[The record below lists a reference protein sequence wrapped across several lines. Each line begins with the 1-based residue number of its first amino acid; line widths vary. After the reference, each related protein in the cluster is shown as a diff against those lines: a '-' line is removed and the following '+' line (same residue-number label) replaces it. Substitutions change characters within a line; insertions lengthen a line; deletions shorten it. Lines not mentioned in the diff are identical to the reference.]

1 MLYMLLK
8 ILLGPLLLLILRP
21 IVYGK
26 QNLRVKGK
34 AIFICN
40 HRSMWDPVIIAI
52 CTPRMVHFMAK
63 KELFDNPVGRVFFKS
78 LFVFPVNRKTADMKS
93 IRQSLKLLRDGK
105 VFGIFPEGRRSATD
119 GMDEFEKGTAFIAA
133 KSGAPIVPIY
143 INPKKSRSGRSL
155 LYVGD
160 VILPGEIA
168 EHCDRRML
176 NDAITNRMQNEMEK
190 LSLLMRSETEGK
202 KRTARD

>member
-1 MLYMLLK
+1 MLYIIAYIFFKWLLWLIYRPK
-8 ILLGPLLLLILRP
+8 VFGNKKNLRIKGGVIFIANHRALYDPLLLVVSSPR
-21 IVYGK
+21 
-26 QNLRVKGK
+26 
-34 AIFICN
+34 
-40 HRSMWDPVIIAI
+40 II
-52 CTPRMVHFMAK
+52 HFMAK

-105 VFGIFPEGRRSATD
+105 AFGIFPEGRRS
-119 GMDEFEKGTAFIAA
+119 
-133 KSGAPIVPIY
+133 IVPIY

>member
-1 MLYMLLK
+1 
-8 ILLGPLLLLILRP
+8 
-21 IVYGK
+21 
-26 QNLRVKGK
+26 
-34 AIFICN
+34 
-40 HRSMWDPVIIAI
+40 
-52 CTPRMVHFMAK
+52 
-63 KELFDNPVGRVFFKS
+63 
-78 LFVFPVNRKTADMKS
+78 
-93 IRQSLKLLRDGK
+93 
-105 VFGIFPEGRRSATD
+105 
-119 GMDEFEKGTAFIAA
+119 MDEFEKGTAFIAA

-190 LSLLMRSETEGK
+190 LSLLMRGETEGK